1 MRILHADTYSQRT
14 CALESRR
21 LGSNLADATYE
32 HAIGIRE
39 EIPMMREIPVNKR
52 YALGWYNEGIT
63 NLNIKEYEEAM
74 SFFEK
79 ALAVIPDH
87 PDFLVGKGDVLY
99 AMGRYDEACQIYQAA
114 LIREPE
120 NHKGMLGAGSTLLQ
134 LCRFQEALEVFQ
146 KMLDRNEYDGEVW
159 LGYGIALYQ
168 RGRKEEARAAFSR
181 AVRYKPN
188 QPALWYYLARDEPS
202 DAEALRLLHR
212 GLRLDAS
219 NLDILLL
226 IVERLLS
233 MGRISEAATFCH
245 TAITIDPRNEHAR
258 SLARRCLET

>member
-1 MRILHADTYSQRT
+1 V
-14 CALESRR
+14 
-21 LGSNLADATYE
+21 

-52 YALGWYNEGIT
+52 YALGWYNEGVT
-63 NLNIKEYEEAM
+63 SLNIKEYEEAM
-74 SFFEK
+74 NFFEK

-99 AMGRYDEACQIYQAA
+99 AMGRYDEAYQLYQAA
-114 LIREPE
+114 LSKEPE
-120 NHKGMLGAGSTLLQ
+120 NHKALLGAGSTLLK
-134 LCRFQEALEVFQ
+134 LSRFHEAREIFRGMLE
-146 KMLDRNEYDGEVW
+146 RSEYDGEIW

-168 RGRKEEARAAFSR
+168 LGCKEEAVAAFSR

-188 QPALWYYLARDEPS
+188 QPALWYYLAREESSDE
-202 DAEALRLLHR
+202 EALRLLYR

-233 MGRISEAATFCH
+233 MGKIPEAATFCR

-258 SLARRCLET
+258 SLARRCLEPQ